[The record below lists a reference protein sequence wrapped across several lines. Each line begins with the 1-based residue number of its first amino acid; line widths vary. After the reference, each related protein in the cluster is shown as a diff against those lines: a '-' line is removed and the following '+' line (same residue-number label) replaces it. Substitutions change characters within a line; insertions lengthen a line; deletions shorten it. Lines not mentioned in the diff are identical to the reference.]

1 MLLQCC
7 CWLLL
12 GVPLEW
18 VILLCFAVAL
28 GVASDAVE
36 LGLRGLLSVVAYYGV
51 GALLME
57 AVAVTEG
64 DTTVTGAVYTVQQ

>member
-1 MLLQCC
+1 M
-7 CWLLL
+7 
-12 GVPLEW
+12 
-18 VILLCFAVAL
+18 LLCFAVAL

-36 LGLRGLLSVVAYYGV
+36 LGLRGLLSVVAQYAV

-64 DTTVTGAVYTVQQ
+64 DTTTNAFSVVTGAVYTVHCTAMNKHPT

>member
-1 MLLQCC
+1 M
-7 CWLLL
+7 
-12 GVPLEW
+12 
-18 VILLCFAVAL
+18 LLCFAVAL

-36 LGLRGLLSVVAYYGV
+36 LGLRGLLSVVAYYAV

-64 DTTVTGAVYTVQQ
+64 DTTVTGAVYTVQQLIHSQLEKKP